1 MGTDKVSEQ
10 LNLFE
15 SIKPQNQPRSQD
27 LVMSRSALVQWKR
40 KIYDYQQSLRNN
52 PPPQQQSL
60 FPDRQKPWDADQNPL
75 EPDPSKR

>member
-1 MGTDKVSEQ
+1 MLTSFWYNYRGMTISNWFAVPGSIKFK
-10 LNLFE
+10 NFE

-52 PPPQQQSL
+52 PPPNTARL
-60 FPDRQKPWDADQNPL
+60 
-75 EPDPSKR
+75 SKNSW